1 MNLPDEPDTAP
12 PSDSPPATGN
22 TPEAIAATIRTAME
36 QVPFGRWLGLTFT
49 GFDDERVLLHF
60 RMRDEF
66 VGNPTRNAL
75 HGGIIAAVLDTF
87 GGLAAFRGILAR
99 EPAVARGSPAS
110 PWLSTIDLRT
120 DYLRPGTG
128 DEFTASAFPLR
139 VGSRL
144 VVIRMELHG
153 ASGDLVAVGTGTY
166 AVP

>member
-1 MNLPDEPDTAP
+1 MNPPGNPDTAP
-12 PSDSPPATGN
+12 PSDTLTAGK
-22 TPEAIAATIRTAME
+22 TPEAAAAAMRAAME
-36 QVPFGRWLGLTFT
+36 QVPFGRWLGLTFS
-49 GFDDERVLLHF
+49 GFDGDRVLLRF

-75 HGGIIAAVLDTF
+75 HGGIIAAVLDTV

-99 EPAVARGSPAS
+99 DPAVAEGNPAS

-144 VVIRMELHG
+144 VVVRMELHG